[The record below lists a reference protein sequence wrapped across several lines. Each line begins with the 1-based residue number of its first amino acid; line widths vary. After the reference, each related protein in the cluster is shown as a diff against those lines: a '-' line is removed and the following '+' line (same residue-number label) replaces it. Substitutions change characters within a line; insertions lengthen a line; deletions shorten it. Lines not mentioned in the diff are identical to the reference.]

1 MAVAGLPEGS
11 TTSAPSAGIARR
23 SQRQRRSQA
32 EEALLEAATRLFAR
46 RGIDRTA
53 LADISRDAGY
63 SPRLITHHFG
73 SKAALA
79 DRLLRRNLHEFL
91 FVADASDGAN
101 ELDALVAAVDAYF
114 AWMSRDEER
123 ARAYFVLCSSGL
135 TEDAELRPVFVGIDA
150 TFRTGIQSIVRAGQR
165 SATIRSDVDPEGVA
179 TVLVGMLRGIGS
191 QFLVNPD
198 GVDLDAAHMACKQ
211 FTRHTLAPRPTS
223 SPRIPPQ

>member
-11 TTSAPSAGIARR
+11 TRSAPSAGMARR

-32 EEALLEAATRLFAR
+32 EEALLQAATRLFAR
-46 RGIDRTA
+46 RGIDRTS
-53 LADISRDAGY
+53 LADISREAGY

-114 AWMSRDEER
+114 VWLSRNEER

-135 TEDAELRPVFVGIDA
+135 TEDAELRPVFAGIDA

-165 SATIRSDVDPEGVA
+165 SATIRFDVDPEGVA

-198 GVDLDAAHMACKQ
+198 GVDLDAAHTACKQ
-211 FTRHTLAPRPTS
+211 FTWATLAPRPAS
-223 SPRIPPQ
+223 